1 MRILRISQNRMF
13 VDLSK
18 RFQVKPG
25 ALYTESAYMEEAR
38 RSGEE
43 YEQRAGKKNRFGV
56 LSRLPW
62 HSRIADR
69 ETDSV
74 RFQDWVDCTYE
85 LCRNFTR
92 LSEPCEF
99 SISRAGTR

>member
-1 MRILRISQNRMF
+1 MF

-43 YEQRAGKKNRFGV
+43 YEQRVGRKILGVDHVHAG
-56 LSRLPW
+56 
-62 HSRIADR
+62 
-69 ETDSV
+69 V
-74 RFQDWVDCTYE
+74 RWPEE
-85 LCRNFTR
+85 LY
-92 LSEPCEF
+92 
-99 SISRAGTR
+99 